1 MTPELL
7 ARLDTPAGA
16 AALEAA
22 TELADAPPL
31 AAASALR
38 ASGLPPELA
47 AAAHTQAV
55 LRLRARAKFGPDA
68 AAMFFTR
75 PGLEQATRSAVAGR
89 RAHRLAAAGVT
100 RLADL
105 GCGVGADAL
114 AAARA
119 GIRVHA
125 VDADPLTAAIAA
137 ANVRALGLTDLV
149 SVSCADARTVDLSTV
164 DGVFCDPARRQGG
177 SRVFDPRAFSPP
189 WDFVAELPERVP
201 HTVLKLAPGIDHA
214 LIPAGAEAEWVSV
227 DGNLVEAAFW
237 CGPLAAVPRRASLLT
252 SGPLTLTGTGEA
264 ALATSGPL
272 TLTGTGEA
280 AAPVGPVRGYIYD
293 PDPAVVRA
301 HLVAE
306 FASTV
311 DGTLADPRIAYVYA
325 DSAVP
330 TGFARCFEVTDT
342 MPLSLKRLRA
352 VLRERGVGR
361 LTIKKRGSALDPEQ
375 LRRRLHIEGPAEA
388 TIILTR
394 VDDSPTVL
402 FATPVPRLSS

>member
-1 MTPELL
+1 
-7 ARLDTPAGA
+7 
-16 AALEAA
+16 
-22 TELADAPPL
+22 
-31 AAASALR
+31 
-38 ASGLPPELA
+38 
-47 AAAHTQAV
+47 
-55 LRLRARAKFGPDA
+55 
-68 AAMFFTR
+68 
-75 PGLEQATRSAVAGR
+75 
-89 RAHRLAAAGVT
+89 VT

-189 WDFVAELPERVP
+189 WDFVAGLPERVP

-227 DGNLVEAAFW
+227 DGNLVEASFW

-252 SGPLTLTGTGEA
+252 SDPLTLTG
-264 ALATSGPL
+264 S
-272 TLTGTGEA
+272 GEA
-280 AAPVGPVRGYIYD
+280 AAPVGPVRGYVYD

-394 VDDSPTVL
+394 VDDAPTVL
-402 FATPVPRLSS
+402 FATPVPRFSS

>member
-1 MTPELL
+1 VTPELL
-7 ARLDTPAGA
+7 ARLGTPAGA

-22 TELADAPPL
+22 AELADAPPL

-55 LRLRARAKFGPDA
+55 LRLRAQAKFGPDA

-75 PGLEQATRSAVAGR
+75 PGLEQATRSAVALR

-137 ANVRALGLTDLV
+137 ANVRALGLTHLV
-149 SVSCADARTVDLSTV
+149 TVSCADARTVDLSTV

-177 SRVFDPRAFSPP
+177 SRVFHPRAFSPP
-189 WDFVAELPERVP
+189 WDFVAGLPERVP

-252 SGPLTLTGTGEA
+252 SGPLTLTGTGEV
-264 ALATSGPL
+264 
-272 TLTGTGEA
+272 
-280 AAPVGPVRGYIYD
+280 AAPVGPVRGYVYD

-325 DSAVP
+325 DSPVP

-394 VDDSPTVL
+394 VDDAPTVL
-402 FATPVPRLSS
+402 FATPVARVSS